1 MKADSG
7 RLTPDHGQL
16 TTDNSAQDDNRVAF
30 FSNVQGAHIRRTASI
45 EWTVPLTERV

>member
-16 TTDNSAQDDNRVAF
+16 ATDNSAQDDSRVAF
-30 FSNVQGAHIRRTASI
+30 FSNVQGAHTRRTASI
-45 EWTVPLTERV
+45 EWTISLTESV